1 MKLFYSIA
9 LCLFLT
15 NASIFAQPNQ
25 IAQLCEQ
32 LAHKHTDA
40 KILFY
45 ARISI
50 NDGYADISKFRLLKN
65 KNTESYIC
73 YKSDGSCEYFNISP
87 DNRMV
92 QSDIKYIVHE
102 IEDGDYFLII
112 TDKSKP
118 SINNPLIAR
127 INGSFYYIPPSND
140 LLTLFDHKILL
151 NEVKMVSIVNDINNN
166 LNNGTINRN
175 ITMHFGRH
183 INDTLSIN
191 DNIITAIRDYNTSQY
206 GACGQLKILK
216 LKQSKDYYRVDVLE
230 SINRSSLKKRFLL
243 DKYDLWVND
252 WYK

>member
-1 MKLFYSIA
+1 MKLFYMIA
-9 LCLFLT
+9 LCLFLS
-15 NASIFAQPNQ
+15 NASIFAQTNQIVQILEQ
-25 IAQLCEQ
+25 IAQ
-32 LAHKHTDA
+32 KHSEA

-45 ARISI
+45 IRLSI
-50 NDGYADISKFRLLKN
+50 NEGDADISKFRLLKN

-87 DNRMV
+87 DNRMA

-151 NEVKMVSIVNDINNN
+151 NEVTMASIVNDINNN
-166 LNNGTINRN
+166 LNNGTIN
-175 ITMHFGRH
+175 
-183 INDTLSIN
+183 
-191 DNIITAIRDYNTSQY
+191 
-206 GACGQLKILK
+206 
-216 LKQSKDYYRVDVLE
+216 
-230 SINRSSLKKRFLL
+230 
-243 DKYDLWVND
+243 
-252 WYK
+252 